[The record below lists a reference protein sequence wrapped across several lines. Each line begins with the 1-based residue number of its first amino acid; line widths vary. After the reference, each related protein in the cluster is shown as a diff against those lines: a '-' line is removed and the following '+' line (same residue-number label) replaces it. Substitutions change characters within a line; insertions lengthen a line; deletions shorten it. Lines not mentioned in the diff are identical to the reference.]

1 MKQKIKYL
9 LILLLL
15 AGTALGQAPTSPVQ
29 LTTNTP
35 FLEPSTGLHWNYNGA
50 TYGWWKALGVRDS
63 TYYITPYYF
72 NHNSA
77 TITGGPI
84 SSVPT
89 VGYDPGTNISIS
101 TWISNVFYQTQAP
114 TASLSGGTTYELGI
128 TAATHDLIF
137 SYGRQAATATISTA
151 VITPG
156 PLNVYSTQPA
166 QPGSVSGTQSVTTPS
181 NTNRTYTLTVTTSD
195 SKVATATTTDTW
207 LPGRYWGRSASS
219 TPDNT
224 IILAVAGGNKSLSSS
239 VAGTFT
245 ITASGS
251 NYPFFAYPSSLAA
264 LTSIKDV
271 NGFEV
276 ISAFNITTVSVT
288 NVNGYT
294 QNYRVYTLNAPTAS
308 SYTITTL

>member
-1 MKQKIKYL
+1 MAQTWSQTGNTL
-9 LILLLL
+9 QRQ
-15 AGTALGQAPTSPVQ
+15 AGSGYTNYRFSMGSPG
-29 LTTNTP
+29 
-35 FLEPSTGLHWNYNGA
+35 FLYFYS
-50 TYGWWKALGVRDS
+50 KAQTDS
-63 TYYITPYYF
+63 AAAG
-72 NHNSA
+72 SS
-77 TITGGPI
+77 TITGRTI
-84 SSVPT
+84 SSLPEIGQVIT
-89 VGYDPGTNISIS
+89 TGTPNE
-101 TWISNVFYQTQAP
+101 VFIQLYGQTQVP

-128 TAATHDLIF
+128 TAATHNLSF

-156 PLNVYSTQPA
+156 QLNVYSTQPA

-195 SKVATATTTDTW
+195 AKVATATTTDTW
-207 LPGRYWGRSASS
+207 LPGRYWGRSSS
-219 TPDNT
+219 ATPDNT
-224 IILAVAGGNKSLSSS
+224 IILAVAGGNQELSSS

-251 NYPFFAYPSSLAA
+251 NYPFFAYPLSEAA

-276 ISAFNITTVSVT
+276 ISAFNVTTVSVT

-294 QNYRVYTLNAPTAS
+294 QNYRVYTLNSTTAS
-308 SYTITTL
+308 NYQITTL